1 MIDKS
6 NRYINLGLLFLGV
19 VALVLVPAVS
29 ALSEYL
35 PILTNVYGPTGNS
48 CGTCH
53 VNSSGGGATNTY
65 GTLFMNQANHATD
78 PKTALIAIGA
88 PPGSQAIT
96 AISTPSTI
104 ATQEPITSLTET
116 PAETVA
122 QVIETPIPVPTK
134 KSPGVGTIV
143 AIGII
148 GTIYI
153 LRRRK

>member
-19 VALVLVPAVS
+19 AALVLVPAVS

-35 PILTNVYGPTGNS
+35 PVLTNVYGPAGNS

-53 VNSSGGGATNTY
+53 VNSSGGGATNAY

-88 PPGSQAIT
+88 PPGATT
-96 AISTPSTI
+96 AISTPGTI
-104 ATQEPITSLTET
+104 ATQEPITQLTEA

-122 QVIETPIPVPTK
+122 QAIDTPIPVPTK

-148 GTIYI
+148 GAIYI